1 MANLLLNLWNI
12 LPHWL
17 LPKTL
22 NFVAPSKM
30 TAVANGTDA
39 VLFPCPG
46 LPFTYIKS
54 EQVGVMPSGGVSQ
67 FIEMST
73 SFSATFHSPGTY
85 RFTRDADGYVTRVD
99 MIKVT

>member
-1 MANLLLNLWNI
+1 MANLLLNLWTI

-22 NFVAPSKM
+22 IFAAPSKL

-54 EQVGVMPSGGVSQ
+54 EQVGVMPMGGISQ
-67 FIEMST
+67 FIETTT
-73 SFSATFHSPGTY
+73 SFSATFHSPGVY
-85 RFTRDADGYVTRVD
+85 RFTRDADGYVPRVD
-99 MIKVT
+99 MITVS